1 MAAWVHVC
9 PWCDWSREADSPT
22 ILAPRC
28 ANCGGLLEAV
38 AADRAAGNLAELP
51 AFVIAAP
58 QISPAFG
65 RLIRF
70 ALVALLLFA
79 AARFGWQSGGIGLAV
94 AAVGVVGLFTVPLI
108 VGE

>member
-1 MAAWVHVC
+1 ML
-9 PWCDWSREADSPT
+9 S
-22 ILAPRC
+22 PRC
-28 ANCGGLLEAV
+28 ENCGGLLEAT
-38 AADRAAGNLAELP
+38 AADGPESTLAELSV
-51 AFVIAAP
+51 FRIEAP

-65 RLIRF
+65 RLLRF

>member
-1 MAAWVHVC
+1 ML
-9 PWCDWSREADSPT
+9 S
-22 ILAPRC
+22 PRC
-28 ANCGGLLEAV
+28 ENCGSLLEAT
-38 AADRAAGNLAELP
+38 AADSSGGAPGELRGFP
-51 AFVIAAP
+51 IGAP
-58 QISPAFG
+58 QMSPAFG

-79 AARFGWQSGGIGLAV
+79 AARFGWQSGGLGLAV